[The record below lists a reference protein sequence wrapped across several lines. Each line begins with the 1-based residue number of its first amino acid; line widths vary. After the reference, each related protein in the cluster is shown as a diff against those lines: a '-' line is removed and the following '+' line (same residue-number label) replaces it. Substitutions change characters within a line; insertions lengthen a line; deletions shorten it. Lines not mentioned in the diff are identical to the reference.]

1 MMIILWIGVFSLLC
15 FLLVLLAIQWDN
27 AMYGPTIPMDDNEI
41 NYPIGAP
48 YIDRDR
54 SLEQ

>member
-1 MMIILWIGVFSLLC
+1 MMTVILWIGVFSLLC
-15 FLLVLLAIQWDN
+15 FLLVLLAIQWDH
-27 AMYGPTIPMDDNEI
+27 AMYGPSEALDNEI
-41 NYPIGAP
+41 NYPVGAP